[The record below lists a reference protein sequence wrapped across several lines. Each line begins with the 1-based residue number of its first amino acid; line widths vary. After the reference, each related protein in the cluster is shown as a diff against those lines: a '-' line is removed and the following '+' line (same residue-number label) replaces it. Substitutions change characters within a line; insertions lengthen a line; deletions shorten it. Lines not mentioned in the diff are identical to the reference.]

1 MRLSKINILLIG
13 IVPIIFGLF
22 IVYNYFVSIDIL
34 YKQGLT
40 VYRVHDQLVIIGIA
54 GFLGLSIYW
63 SILVYYIYNI
73 QENELLIQDNFNQLA
88 GSGTKHLENAKNLI
102 EQVLDDIK
110 TSEKLKL

>member
-1 MRLSKINILLIG
+1 MI
-13 IVPIIFGLF
+13 
-22 IVYNYFVSIDIL
+22 IVYNYFISIDKL
-34 YKQGLT
+34 LPLGLT
-40 VYRVHDQLVIIGIA
+40 VSKVHDQLVVIGIA

-88 GSGTKHLENAKNLI
+88 GSGTKHLENAKGLI
-102 EQVLDDIK
+102 EQVLDDIR

>member
-13 IVPIIFGLF
+13 IVPIIFGLI
-22 IVYNYFVSIDIL
+22 IVFNYFVSIDKL
-34 YKQGLT
+34 LPLGLT
-40 VYRVHDQLVIIGIA
+40 VSKVHDQLVVIGIA

-73 QENELLIQDNFNQLA
+73 QENELLIQDNFNELA

-110 TSEKLKL
+110 TSDKLKL